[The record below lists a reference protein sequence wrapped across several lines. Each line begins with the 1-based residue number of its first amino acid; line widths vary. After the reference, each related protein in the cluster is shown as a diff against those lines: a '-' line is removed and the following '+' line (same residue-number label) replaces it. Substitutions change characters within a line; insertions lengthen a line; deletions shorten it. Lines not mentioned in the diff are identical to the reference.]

1 MNTTDIIKKI
11 QDKPIVKDYTYA
23 TLFFLISSF
32 FALYVIKPALT
43 IAFSLEREAMD
54 LKETNSVYEKSLL
67 GIIETQSKLEFLRN
81 RIFVVNDAL
90 PEGVPRVRDF
100 LSEMQRTAQEEGIT
114 VRAMALSGYEVT
126 KQDDKLHKI
135 TLGMDI
141 VSDFNT
147 TQKLIS
153 NISRHRRVKT
163 INNLKITKIN
173 SEVENAVGTTLH
185 IQMDIESY
193 FL

>member
-32 FALYVIKPALT
+32 FALYVIKPVLT

-173 SEVENAVGTTLH
+173 SEVENAGGATLH

>member
-32 FALYVIKPALT
+32 FALYVIKPVLT

-114 VRAMALSGYEVT
+114 VRAMALS
-126 KQDDKLHKI
+126 
-135 TLGMDI
+135 
-141 VSDFNT
+141 
-147 TQKLIS
+147 
-153 NISRHRRVKT
+153 
-163 INNLKITKIN
+163 
-173 SEVENAVGTTLH
+173 
-185 IQMDIESY
+185 
-193 FL
+193 

>member
-32 FALYVIKPALT
+32 FALYVIKPVLT